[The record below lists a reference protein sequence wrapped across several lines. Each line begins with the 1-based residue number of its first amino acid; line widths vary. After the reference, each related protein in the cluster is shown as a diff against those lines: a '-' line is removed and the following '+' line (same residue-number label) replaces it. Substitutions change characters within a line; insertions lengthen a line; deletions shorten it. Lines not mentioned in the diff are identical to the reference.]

1 MKRMYIQPQTWEA
14 LCTMTVSLLA
24 GSAMPRNIESGGT
37 VSTLTGGNDI
47 EAWQLITNHFK
58 ISIVAKHVSI
68 LHKKY
73 TNMFCDLMF
82 EL

>member
-1 MKRMYIQPQTWEA
+1 MKRMYIQPQTWET

-47 EAWQLITNHFK
+47 EAW
-58 ISIVAKHVSI
+58 
-68 LHKKY
+68 
-73 TNMFCDLMF
+73 
-82 EL
+82 